1 MDKRK
6 LRVYDTM
13 SGKYTYVEVTDE
25 IYIHYNR
32 TQWNIDDNDDSF
44 FKHEIQF
51 SALTGG
57 LNDAFENF
65 REFKTEYDETEKKAV
80 HKVLVKRLYDCLNFL
95 PENDR
100 KLIEMIFFEEK
111 SERECAEILCI
122 SQQNLHKKKKRVLAN
137 LNKFLKSE

>member
-6 LRVYDTM
+6 LCVYDTM
-13 SGKYTYVEVTDE
+13 SGKYTDVEVTDE
-25 IYIHYNR
+25 VYIHYNR

-65 REFKTEYDETEKKAV
+65 KEFKTEYDETEKKAV

-100 KLIEMIFFEEK
+100 KLIQMIFIEGK
-111 SERECAEILCI
+111 HERECAEILCI
-122 SQQNLHKKKKRVLAN
+122 SQQNLHKKTKRILAN
-137 LNKFLKSE
+137 LNKLLKSE

>member
-13 SGKYTYVEVTDE
+13 SGKYTDVEVTDE
-25 IYIHYNR
+25 VYIHYNR

-100 KLIEMIFFEEK
+100 KLIQMIFFEGK
-111 SERECAEILCI
+111 SERECAEIYGVNQKNINKRKKQILCT
-122 SQQNLHKKKKRVLAN
+122 LYKLMVK
-137 LNKFLKSE
+137 

>member
-6 LRVYDTM
+6 LCVYDTM
-13 SGKYTYVEVTDE
+13 SGKYTDVEVTDE
-25 IYIHYNR
+25 VYIHYNR

-57 LNDAFENF
+57 LNDVFENF
-65 REFKTEYDETEKKAV
+65 KEFKTEYDETEKKAV

-100 KLIEMIFFEEK
+100 KLIQMIFFEGK
-111 SERECAEILCI
+111 NERECAEILCI
-122 SQQNLHKKKKRVLAN
+122 SQQNLHKKKKRILAN
-137 LNKFLKSE
+137 LNKLLKSE

>member
-6 LRVYDTM
+6 LRIYDTM
-13 SGKYTYVEVTDE
+13 SGKYTDVEVTDE
-25 IYIHYNR
+25 VYIHYNI

-57 LNDAFENF
+57 LKDAFENF
-65 REFKTEYDETEKKAV
+65 KEFKTEYDETEKKAV

-100 KLIEMIFFEEK
+100 KLIQMIFFEGK
-111 SERECAEILCI
+111 HERECAKILCI
-122 SQQNLHKKKKRVLAN
+122 SQQNLHKKKKRILAN
-137 LNKFLKSE
+137 LNKLLKSE

>member
-1 MDKRK
+1 MDKKKVRI
-6 LRVYDTM
+6 YDTI
-13 SGKYTYVEVTDE
+13 SKNIVEIEVSDTIYTQ
-25 IYIHYNR
+25 YNR
-32 TQWNIDDNDDSF
+32 TEWNIKNNNNSF
-44 FKHEIQF
+44 YEHEIQF
-51 SALTGG
+51 SALIGG
-57 LNDAFENF
+57 TDNAFENF
-65 REFKTEYDETEKKAV
+65 REFITEYDETEKKAV